1 MNLGARIF
9 GAKSKDI
16 NLVVSFAQKQTM
28 ASQNLTN
35 HKRTVIGFH
44 YLLSAMLIFGL
55 IVSVVNVVL
64 QWHSAN
70 LLSALL
76 ILLLFGCC
84 LLMSLFIRMFPLKA
98 QDRAIRA
105 EEGLRYF
112 ILTRKPMDSRLTIA
126 QIAALRFAPDDELI
140 PLIEK
145 AIAENLSA
153 SEIKQAI
160 KNWRADHY
168 RV

>member
-1 MNLGARIF
+1 MTAQN
-9 GAKSKDI
+9 
-16 NLVVSFAQKQTM
+16 FA
-28 ASQNLTN
+28 N
-35 HKRTVIGFH
+35 HKRTVTGFH
-44 YLLSAMLIFGL
+44 YLLGAMLIFGL
-55 IVSVVNVVL
+55 IVSMVNVIM
-64 QWHSAN
+64 QWRSAN

-84 LLMSLFIRMFPLKA
+84 LLMSLFVRMFPLKA

-112 ILTRKPMDSRLTIA
+112 ILTRQPLDSRLNIA

-140 PLIEK
+140 PLTEK
-145 AIAENLSA
+145 VIAENLSPG
-153 SEIKQAI
+153 EIKKAI
-160 KNWRADHY
+160 RNWRADHH